1 MKTITY
7 QLETLTCPSCTAKIE
22 GALKKTK
29 GISKYEVLFNS
40 SRVRA
45 TIDEEVV
52 KSEDIVS
59 VIDRLGF
66 TVLSEK

>member
-1 MKTITY
+1 M
-7 QLETLTCPSCTAKIE
+7 LFRSAKIE

-29 GISKYEVLFNS
+29 GVEKYEVLFNS

-59 VIDRLGF
+59 AIERLGF
-66 TVLSEK
+66 EVKSQR

>member
-29 GISKYEVLFNS
+29 GVDKYEVLFNS

-45 TIDEEVV
+45 TIDEEIV

-59 VIDRLGF
+59 SIERLGF
-66 TVLSEK
+66 EVKSQK